1 VTIDDNLNP
10 IFYQAVDLI
19 YEANSIDEMPPF
31 IIDCYDEDQTLV
43 GKNDADFLA
52 RACIYKWECA
62 FSENDAIMT
71 PKWHPLKY
79 SPNGPPSGE
88 VLISFAIVEDD
99 FSFQKSLDY
108 VNLAENVEMREF

>member
-1 VTIDDNLNP
+1 
-10 IFYQAVDLI
+10 
-19 YEANSIDEMPPF
+19 MPPF

-71 PKWHPLKY
+71 P
-79 SPNGPPSGE
+79 
-88 VLISFAIVEDD
+88 
-99 FSFQKSLDY
+99 
-108 VNLAENVEMREF
+108 